1 MFRFL
6 IILFCL
12 SATGYAQPSDF
23 IILKK
28 KGKTIKSYYP
38 GTQIE
43 FTSVT
48 GAYRNAYISSI
59 HNDSIF
65 LKEYIT
71 RPMMTQL
78 GFYIWDTLG
87 TYSYTYHYRDIK
99 TIGKKESKG
108 FNVRGSGAVLFG
120 GGLLL
125 TLANGVVF
133 LADRKRFSP
142 AFMGASAG
150 LAVIGYFLGKAG
162 TKGMIVG
169 KRYELEYI
177 NLSPEHK

>member
-1 MFRFL
+1 
-6 IILFCL
+6 
-12 SATGYAQPSDF
+12 
-23 IILKK
+23 
-28 KGKTIKSYYP
+28 
-38 GTQIE
+38 
-43 FTSVT
+43 
-48 GAYRNAYISSI
+48 
-59 HNDSIF
+59 
-65 LKEYIT
+65 
-71 RPMMTQL
+71 MTQL

-150 LAVIGYFLGKAG
+150 LALIGYFLGKAG
-162 TKGMIVG
+162 TKGMVMG

-177 NLSPEHK
+177 NLSPDHK